1 MKAQGQIGL
10 RPEQATVATR
20 VARFLPS
27 ALAWLAGS
35 ACLARS
41 YVVRELLLFVSFA
54 AVLVLL
60 GASVAVLGVLL
71 HQAGRSIFRSVRIA
85 KTGIARPEEVHA
97 ESEADSLVGS
107 PVLRGAIGTD
117 SS

>member
-1 MKAQGQIGL
+1 MKAQGQIEL
-10 RPEQATVATR
+10 KPKQAR
-20 VARFLPS
+20 VAALVAKLLPS
-27 ALAWLAGS
+27 ALAWLAVS

-85 KTGIARPEEVHA
+85 KTGIAPPEEVHA
-97 ESEADSLVGS
+97 ESKADSFVGS
-107 PVLRGAIGTD
+107 PALRGAMRTD
-117 SS
+117 ST